1 MILSAVEAKDESV
14 EAHYDGTK
22 IFVKHGEPSNLNS
35 RKGAGSLPGC

>member
-14 EAHYDGTK
+14 EAHYGATR
-22 IFVKHGEPSNLNS
+22 IFVEDGEPSNLNS